1 MNTYAI
7 WVDLRDSRED
17 LAFCDA
23 VDAFLGSLKS
33 QGLLESFSL
42 ERRKFGFA
50 PEGLGEFHIRIL
62 TETLDQ
68 LDQAFHH
75 AATRSGEIESLHSN
89 VFKRVVNFKSALYR
103 TFPDE
108 VRVR

>member
-7 WVDLRDSRED
+7 WVDLREGRED

-23 VDAFLGSLKS
+23 VDAFLGSLKA
-33 QGLLESFSL
+33 QGLLESFTL
-42 ERRKFGFA
+42 ERRKFGFS
-50 PEGLGEFHIRIL
+50 PDGLGEFHIRIQ
-62 TETLDQ
+62 TKTLDQ

-75 AATRSGEIESLHSN
+75 TATRSGEIESLHAN
-89 VFKRVVNFKSALYR
+89 VFSRVVNFKSALYR
-103 TFPDE
+103 SFPDE